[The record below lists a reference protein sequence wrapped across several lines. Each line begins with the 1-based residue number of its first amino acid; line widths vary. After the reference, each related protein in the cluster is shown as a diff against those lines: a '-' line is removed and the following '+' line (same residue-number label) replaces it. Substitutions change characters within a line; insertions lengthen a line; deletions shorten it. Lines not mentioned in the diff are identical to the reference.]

1 MVCDFLFLVPALL
14 TVRNPDLML
23 KRMRELGK
31 IPRAAADVRV
41 TPTCGTHPE
50 RQDIQQPE
58 PSVVRTNVRL
68 NGSVLLEYE
77 FGFHKAM
84 ATFKHQM
91 IFDVRARV
99 VSRDGRY

>member
-1 MVCDFLFLVPALL
+1 
-14 TVRNPDLML
+14 ML

-31 IPRAAADVRV
+31 IPLNSADMRV
-41 TPTCGTHPE
+41 IPAQTAGTTP
-50 RQDIQQPE
+50 QPE
-58 PSVVRTNVRL
+58 PPARVNVRP

-77 FGFHKAM
+77 LGFHKAM

-99 VSRDGRY
+99 VSAGG

>member
-1 MVCDFLFLVPALL
+1 
-14 TVRNPDLML
+14 ML

-31 IPRAAADVRV
+31 IPLIPADMRVAQIPTAERHQTEDTEQPQPPVRA
-41 TPTCGTHPE
+41 
-50 RQDIQQPE
+50 
-58 PSVVRTNVRL
+58 NVRP

-99 VSRDGRY
+99 VSEILSGWLCD